1 MEVTA
6 TPGDGRSLRRGFYFL
21 VNSQYRTAAATKPTK
36 PLLPSELTSP
46 IILPTTSPG
55 KNATDGPKI
64 IWTITAKAIKDT
76 PTSVSLLT
84 HPKTVSTMP
93 AILIPPEVLSIVHN

>member
-64 IWTITAKAIKDT
+64 IWTITAKA
-76 PTSVSLLT
+76 VSYT
-84 HPKTVSTMP
+84 HLRAHEP
-93 AILIPPEVLSIVHN
+93 